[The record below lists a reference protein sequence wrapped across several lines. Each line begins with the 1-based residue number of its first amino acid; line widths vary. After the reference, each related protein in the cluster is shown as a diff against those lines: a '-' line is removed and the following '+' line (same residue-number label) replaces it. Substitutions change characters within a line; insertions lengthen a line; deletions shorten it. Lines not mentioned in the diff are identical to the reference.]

1 MKSHEVLREAADR
14 IGVKA
19 LAAQL
24 RLSPA
29 LIYKWCQEADPKDPD
44 TSGARN
50 PLDRLSDIVQVTRDV
65 GPIQWLCHEAGGFY
79 VNNPASIEMTP
90 AEKLLYVTQQMVRE
104 FSELLTAVSESMAD
118 DSQITPD
125 ESDRIRAQWEALK
138 SVCEG
143 FVVACESGRYMHGET
158 GETS

>member
-50 PLDRLSDIVQVTRDV
+50 PLDRLSDIVQVTDDV

-79 VNNPASIEMTP
+79 VRNPTPVDLTP
-90 AEKLLYVTQQMVRE
+90 AEKLLHVTQQMVRE

-138 SVCEG
+138 AVCEG
-143 FVVACESGRYMHGET
+143 FVVACESGRYMHNDRAD
-158 GETS
+158 